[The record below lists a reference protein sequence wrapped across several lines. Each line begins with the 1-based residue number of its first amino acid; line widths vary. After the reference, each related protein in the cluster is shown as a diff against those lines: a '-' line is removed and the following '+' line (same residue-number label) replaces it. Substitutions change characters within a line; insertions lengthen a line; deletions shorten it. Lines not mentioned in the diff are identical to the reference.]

1 VTPAHPRT
9 PAPAAVDELVELVL
23 AVPGVAK
30 LHPGRFG
37 EVATYLPG
45 RRVTGIRSGR
55 DAVEVHLVLAAGHPV
70 QAVAQ
75 QVHAVVAARVDLPV
89 QVHVEDVLDVAAPP
103 G

>member
-1 VTPAHPRT
+1 
-9 PAPAAVDELVELVL
+9 VDELAELVL
-23 AVPGVAK
+23 AVPGVAR

-55 DAVEVHLVLAAGHPV
+55 DVVEVHLVLAAGHPA

-89 QVHVEDVLDVAAPP
+89 QVHVEDVLDAV
-103 G
+103 